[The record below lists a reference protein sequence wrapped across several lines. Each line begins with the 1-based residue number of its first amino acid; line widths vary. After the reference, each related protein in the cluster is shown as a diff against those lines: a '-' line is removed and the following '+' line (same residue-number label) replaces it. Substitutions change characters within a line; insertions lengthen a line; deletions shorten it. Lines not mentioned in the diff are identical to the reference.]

1 MDHHMAKHT
10 KFSEYWTIIH
20 MILKPT
26 LMLHFIVTKNKKK
39 KLSFH

>member
-26 LMLHFIVTKNKKK
+26 HFIVTKNKKK